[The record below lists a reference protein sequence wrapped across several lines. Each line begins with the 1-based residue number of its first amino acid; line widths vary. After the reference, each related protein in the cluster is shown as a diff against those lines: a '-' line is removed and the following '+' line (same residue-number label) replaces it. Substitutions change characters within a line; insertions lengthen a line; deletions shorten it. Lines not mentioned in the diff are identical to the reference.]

1 MTPTL
6 HTVGFDVSIR
16 RTGWAALTYDTGDLS
31 ARGVI
36 NTDPGDCLQ
45 ARLATIRSCVR
56 SIIDDLDGGVDV
68 AVEGGFVARS
78 GEVTRKLAMAWA
90 IVTVTA
96 WDRLAIEAHVAAP
109 TEVKALAT
117 GKGNAPKELVTAAAV
132 ERWGPTVDD
141 PDIAD
146 ACWVAEHC
154 RLAMHARFPE
164 VTG

>member
-16 RTGWAALTYDTGDLS
+16 RTGWAALTYDTGDLT
-31 ARGVI
+31 ARGI
-36 NTDPGDCLQ
+36 IATDPGLGLLP
-45 ARLATIRSCVR
+45 RLASIRSQT
-56 SIIDDLDGGVDV
+56 LDVLDRLGDSTDV
-68 AVEGGFVARS
+68 AMEGGFVARS
-78 GEVTRKLAMAWA
+78 GDVTRKLAMAWCVVGLA
-90 IVTVTA
+90 A
-96 WDRLAIEAHVAAP
+96 WGRLDIEPHVVSP
-109 TEVKALAT
+109 KEVKALAT

-146 ACWVAEHC
+146 ACWIAEHG